1 MHEFII
7 YPKCLPSTEN
17 KPFRFF
23 DTFFFSASIEHFRSC
38 FYPDTQDPTSII
50 YQFPVEVDYDKEQYT
65 LEYEVEIVEEEN
77 GFPIKEWREKI
88 YTFEK
93 YLNERFDFEL
103 QTSYDFIESNIEN
116 KSNKYKKVEFL
127 NRLIDN
133 STNCLL
139 TVRDFTYFEKYRS
152 LFEFVLAKFIR
163 HIYREY
169 RSSAPKAN
177 DIVRDIIQSHQ
188 LSELVFDQKTIGI
201 GIVNE
206 ILNLNY
212 QSEPLFDFSDKGLA
226 KKFLLDFI
234 TCPISEISGSIQFQN
249 NTEAAYYFIH
259 RLSKSH
265 DIKPR
270 KIEEADIIHF
280 KKSNYTKKA
289 SYSNVNRFITKESD
303 KKRLIDE
310 AIAKHEK
317 S

>member
-7 YPKCLPSTEN
+7 YPKYLPSTEN

-50 YQFPVEVDYDKEQYT
+50 NQFPVEVDYDKEQYT
-65 LEYEVEIVEEEN
+65 LEYEVEIGEEEN

-133 STNCLL
+133 STNCLI
-139 TVRDFTYFEKYRS
+139 TVREFNYFEKYRS
-152 LFEFVLAKFIR
+152 LFETVLAKFIR

-169 RSSAPKAN
+169 KSSAPKVS
-177 DIVRDIIQSHQ
+177 DIVRDIIESNK

-234 TCPISEISGSIQFQN
+234 TCPIIEVTGSIQFQN
-249 NTEAAYYFIH
+249 NTEAAYYFIY
-259 RLSKSH
+259 RMSKSQN
-265 DIKPR
+265 IKATE
-270 KIEEADIIHF
+270 IEKAGKIHF
-280 KKSNYTKKA
+280 KNSIYTADA

-310 AIAKHEK
+310 AIEKHEK